1 MADTAANPPRLDGLA
16 FVEGLGPDDLA
27 RLAEIAAPASWT
39 EGEVIFR
46 EGRRHPRLYVVEEGR
61 VALGLTRLGRGPTT
75 FLTVGPGEVL
85 GWSSLFHA
93 RPKTATARAIQ
104 ATRAVA
110 LDADRLAA
118 LCDADPRLGYLLTR
132 RILAAVAD
140 RLQAARLQLLDV
152 FGDVEPSDR
161 GGP

>member
-1 MADTAANPPRLDGLA
+1 MADTAATPPRLDGLA

-27 RLAEIAAPASWT
+27 RLGEIGATVAWK
-39 EGEVIFR
+39 EGEAIYR
-46 EGRRHPRLYVVEEGR
+46 AGQRDPRLYVVEEGR
-61 VALGLTRLGRGPTT
+61 VALDLARLGYGPVT
-75 FLTVGPGEVL
+75 FLTVGPGEIL

-93 RPKTATARAIQ
+93 RPKTSTARALQ

-110 LDADRLAA
+110 FDADRLRA
-118 LCDADPRLGYLLTR
+118 LCDADPRFGYLVTR

-140 RLQAARLQLLDV
+140 RLHAARLQLLDV
-152 FGDVEPSDR
+152 FGRPEPIVR